1 MKNLKTKLSYALYTL
16 LVAVLLVGCNT
27 YESTPRDLEPIIN
40 GKFKDAK
47 AVYYPSTSRQVSA
60 IVVDKDG
67 NVWYL
72 RMNMVDQMRD
82 EKQLFNVSEHCN

>member
-1 MKNLKTKLSYALYTL
+1 MKNLRTKLSYALYIL
-16 LVAVLLVGCNT
+16 LVAVLFTGCTVG
-27 YESTPRDLEPIIN
+27 STPKDLEPIIN

-47 AVYYPSTSRQVSA
+47 AVYYPSTSSQVSA
-60 IVVDKDG
+60 IVVDKEG

-72 RMNMVDQMRD
+72 RMNMVDQIRD

>member
-1 MKNLKTKLSYALYTL
+1 MKNLRTKLSYALYTL
-16 LVAVLLVGCNT
+16 LVAVLLVGCT
-27 YESTPRDLEPIIN
+27 PESTPRDLEPIIN
-40 GKFKDAK
+40 GKFKDAR
-47 AVYYPSTSRQVSA
+47 AVYYPSTSSQVSA